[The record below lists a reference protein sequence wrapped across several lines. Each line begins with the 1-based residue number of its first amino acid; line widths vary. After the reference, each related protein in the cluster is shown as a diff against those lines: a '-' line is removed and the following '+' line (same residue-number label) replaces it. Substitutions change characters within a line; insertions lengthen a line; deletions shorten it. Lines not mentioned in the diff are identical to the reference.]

1 MTRRRIVAEHTTA
14 KLARTLSAIPAVPNS
29 YEYMLLHKRVYRARG
44 KASAHECSGCPARAR
59 DWARVHTESGHD
71 PWADYVALCRACHI
85 RYDETGLAV
94 AASNNR
100 RREIQIRTSHREAIG
115 ASHVG
120 KTVSAETRAKLSASL
135 KGRPCRPPTA
145 PAVAAEI
152 KRRYAEGRETMAALA
167 REFDIGLSS
176 VRRIINGRRS

>member
-1 MTRRRIVAEHTTA
+1 MAEHTTA
-14 KLARTLSAIPAVPNS
+14 KLARALSAIPAPANS

-71 PWADYVALCRACHI
+71 PWADYVPLCRACHI
-85 RYDETGLAV
+85 RYDETGRAV
-94 AASNNR
+94 AVSNNR
-100 RREIQIRTSHREAIG
+100 RRELQIRASHREAIG
-115 ASHVG
+115 AAHLG

-135 KGRPCRPPTA
+135 KGRPQRVPTA

-152 KRRYAEGRETMAALA
+152 KRRYAEGRETMAVLA
-167 REFDIGLSS
+167 REFGVSAMT
-176 VRRIINGRRS
+176 VGRIVNGRRTSA